1 MCAAPVEAAA
11 VGSNTKKSES
21 TRASLTPELY
31 PARRT
36 ANRAWTAVLAVR
48 LRHLP
53 VVKGFVERGVV
64 DAVLAR
70 DLAERAARRRRL
82 LDDLAP
88 HVVADVRIERGHR
101 GERQLGVALASL
113 TVRLDAVDALLREQ
127 P

>member
-11 VGSNTKKSES
+11 VGNTKKSANAR
-21 TRASLTPELY
+21 TSLTPELY

-36 ANRAWTAVLAVR
+36 GNRAQTPLAVR

-53 VVKGFVERGVV
+53 VIEGVIERGVV
-64 DAVLAR
+64 HAVLPR

-88 HVVADVRIERGHR
+88 HVVADVRIERGR
-101 GERQLGVALASL
+101 RRQRQLRVLLASL